1 METLFCANAY
11 VTILT
16 RVYNHV
22 AYIDINYGT
31 HSEYAPSVKS
41 SCSEHEAFMYWMAV
55 DKAVLVIAALVKN
68 FTLTFRKCFDKRA
81 SET

>member
-1 METLFCANAY
+1 
-11 VTILT
+11 
-16 RVYNHV
+16 
-22 AYIDINYGT
+22 
-31 HSEYAPSVKS
+31 
-41 SCSEHEAFMYWMAV
+41 MYWMAV